1 MKQQNKH
8 IAGAAAL
15 FLSGYND
22 TVTRDFNVSMRKKD
36 NTEYFDLQAKSNKA
50 NRSSA
55 DTAAQAP
62 AGNGMD
68 VDSGPGDVEPAAPA
82 FLAGAGNAAQRI
94 SSIIKLLVATRYNI
108 FS

>member
-1 MKQQNKH
+1 MVISRGRKSKRANSRTNNL
-8 IAGAAAL
+8 AA
-15 FLSGYND
+15 
-22 TVTRDFNVSMRKKD
+22 
-36 NTEYFDLQAKSNKA
+36 
-50 NRSSA
+50 A

-62 AGNGMD
+62 AGNNMD

>member
-1 MKQQNKH
+1 MKVIHDFADFIFLKSLRRFFRGQKSRKQRAA
-8 IAGAAAL
+8 ILRRFDELEAQAAA
-15 FLSGYND
+15 D
-22 TVTRDFNVSMRKKD
+22 D
-36 NTEYFDLQAKSNKA
+36 
-50 NRSSA
+50 
-55 DTAAQAP
+55 AAQAT